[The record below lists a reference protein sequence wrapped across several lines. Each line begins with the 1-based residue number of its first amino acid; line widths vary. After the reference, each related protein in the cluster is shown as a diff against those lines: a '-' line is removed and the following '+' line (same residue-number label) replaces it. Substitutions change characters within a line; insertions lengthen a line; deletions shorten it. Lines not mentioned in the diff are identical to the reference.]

1 LRISELDIP
10 ASVLDV
16 LTKRGLDEL
25 YPPQEAA
32 INKGVLDG
40 VNLVHA
46 SPTAS
51 GKTLIAEL
59 CALKHVLER
68 DGKVLYLAP
77 LRALAWEKYEEFKR
91 YEEIRKPNG
100 QKIRVGVSSGDL
112 DNKSTFVQNYDI
124 LVTTNEKCD
133 SLLRHRSP
141 WMNGV
146 TLLIADEVHLIGNNR
161 GPTLEVAIARLK
173 QINET
178 VQILALSATIR
189 NVDEIAEWL
198 DAQYVDMNWRPTPLR
213 EGVALKNKIIF
224 NDGTIKNLENISKK
238 EAVNIAVNS
247 VSGGGQSL
255 IFVESRRRSQSMA
268 RDVASVLPPFL
279 TRREQTELAKI
290 SSEITL
296 HGEKTKITDDLSNA
310 VAKGAAFHHAGLN
323 RDHRRIIEQAFKDG
337 KIKIISSTP
346 TLAAGI
352 NLPAR
357 TAVIGSYK
365 RWTAGYGMYPISVLE
380 YKQMSGRAGRPQ
392 YDDYGEAVLIA
403 KSKDEQD
410 SLFENYVSAKP
421 EKLYSRL
428 AQEAAIRGHTLS
440 SIASDYVHTEEG
452 LIDFFSRT
460 FYGYHYPM
468 GNIKLIL
475 AGILSY
481 LRRQDMITYK
491 GDYIYATD
499 FGRRVSELYLDPL
512 SAVAIRDGLKYPT
525 MEVTDFTWLH
535 LICHTQDM
543 RPIIRPRRNDKE
555 DVEDYYQ
562 MHNDEIAC
570 SKPDSYDY
578 VDYEQFLGE
587 VKTAMILGAWIK
599 ESSESD
605 LLEKYNV
612 APGDR
617 YSAVTNADWLLYS
630 IQELS
635 EILGITDHRRHLRR
649 LRDRVRYGVNND
661 LLPLVR
667 LRGIGRIRA
676 RVLYKSGFKTIEA
689 LKRAPLARLV
699 EIPLIGSRLA
709 KVIKEQVGGLV
720 DQTEWKS
727 RDKVLSEQRSLTD
740 FVEEEP
746 EEPKDDE

>member
-1 LRISELDIP
+1 LKISELDIP
-10 ASVLDV
+10 TSVLDI
-16 LTKRGLDEL
+16 LRKRGLDEL

-32 INKGVLDG
+32 INTGVLDG

-68 DGKVLYLAP
+68 NGRALYLAP

-91 YEEIRKPNG
+91 YEDIRKPNG

-112 DNKSTFVQNYDI
+112 DNKSSFLQNYDI

-141 WMNGV
+141 WMNEV
-146 TLLIADEVHLIGNNR
+146 TLVIADEIHLIGNNR

-173 QINET
+173 QINEN

-213 EGVALKNKIIF
+213 EGVALNNKIVF
-224 NDGTIKNLENISKK
+224 NDGKIINLKNLSKK
-238 EAVNIAVNS
+238 AVVNIAVNS
-247 VSGGGQSL
+247 IIGGGQTL
-255 IFVESRRRSQSMA
+255 IFVESRRRAQSVA
-268 RDVASVLPPFL
+268 RDVATTLPAYL
-279 TRREQTELAKI
+279 TKREQTELAKI
-290 SSEITL
+290 SSEIIL

-310 VAKGAAFHHAGLN
+310 VTNGAAFHHAGLN
-323 RDHRRIIEQAFKDG
+323 RDHRRIIEQAFKAG
-337 KIKIISSTP
+337 KIKIISATP
-346 TLAAGI
+346 TLASGV

-403 KSKDEQD
+403 KTNDEQD
-410 SLFENYVSAKP
+410 NLFENYVSAKP

-428 AQEAAIRGHTLS
+428 AQEAAIRGHTLA
-440 SIASDYVHTEEG
+440 SIAADYVHTEEG

-512 SAVAIRDGLKYPT
+512 SAVVIRDGLKYPT
-525 MEVTDFTWLH
+525 MDITDFTWLH
-535 LICHTQDM
+535 LICHTPDM
-543 RPIIRPRRNDKE
+543 RPIMRPRRNDKE

-562 MHNDEIAC
+562 LHNGEIAC
-570 SKPDSYDY
+570 SKPDGYDY

-587 VKTAMILGAWIK
+587 IKTAMILGAWIK
-599 ESSESD
+599 ESSEGD
-605 LLEKYNV
+605 LLDKYNV

-635 EILGITDHRRHLRR
+635 EILGITEYRRHLRR

-676 RVLYKSGFKTIEA
+676 RVLYKSGYKTLES
-689 LKRAPLARLV
+689 LKRAPLSKLV
-699 EIPLIGSRLA
+699 EIPLIGPRLA

-720 DQTEWKS
+720 DQNEWKS
-727 RDKVLSEQRSLTD
+727 LDNVLSEQRSLTD
-740 FVEEEP
+740 FIEEEP
-746 EEPKDDE
+746 EEPKDNK